1 MITKKI
7 IFFYTLFSL
16 IFFKNLYASINNKI
30 LIKVEDKIVTNY
42 ELKNKILTTLF
53 LAGEEINQEN
63 INRLK
68 RAAADSLIT
77 NKLKLIELDKTN
89 ISINKT
95 KLNSYLNSISSNNI
109 IQLQKDFEKNNLDFE
124 LFKLEAEIQLKWQEF
139 IFKQYSKKINM
150 NESVINNEIENY
162 LKDKKIV
169 KEYNISEIEINF
181 NLSNEDKNIIQL
193 IKEEI
198 SKSGF
203 ENAALKYSISSSSK
217 NKGSLGWIKENS
229 LSREIQQILSKMKIG
244 DVSEPIKRTD
254 SILLLKLNDIKNTDQ
269 ENLNVEK
276 LRKELVNQKKNELF
290 NLYSKSHISK
300 LKNTSFIE
308 YK

>member
-1 MITKKI
+1 MIAKKI
-7 IFFYTLFSL
+7 IFFYILFSL
-16 IFFKNLYASINNKI
+16 TFFKSLYASINNKI

-109 IQLQKDFEKNNLDFE
+109 TQLQKDFEKNNLDFE

-150 NESVINNEIENY
+150 NESIINNEIENY
-162 LKDKKIV
+162 LKDKKII
-169 KEYNISEIEINF
+169 KEYNISEIEINL
-181 NLSNEDKNIIQL
+181 NSSNEDKNIIQI

-229 LSREIQQILSKMKIG
+229 LSREIQQILSKMKLG

-269 ENLNVEK
+269 ENLNMEK